1 LRVAPSFLIPDTDCR
16 ERVDSASVW
25 LSLTVN
31 EGNLY
36 SMDASTFTSVA
47 TPVSWPLA
55 QSLLDLLT
63 PRERAVLACLHLRH
77 TNQEIALHL
86 SVSPRT
92 VESHV
97 ARILE
102 KLGAANRRE
111 ASVIAVRLEG
121 VHGRQMVRASR
132 FS

>member
-1 LRVAPSFLIPDTDCR
+1 
-16 ERVDSASVW
+16 
-25 LSLTVN
+25 
-31 EGNLY
+31 
-36 SMDASTFTSVA
+36 MDASAFTSVV
-47 TPVSWPLA
+47 TPASWPLA
-55 QSLLDLLT
+55 PSLLDLLT
-63 PRERAVLACLHLRH
+63 PRERSVLACLHLRH
-77 TNQEIALHL
+77 TNQEIASHL

-111 ASVIAVRLEG
+111 ASAIAARLEG
-121 VHGRQMVRASR
+121 AHERHMVRASR

>member
-1 LRVAPSFLIPDTDCR
+1 MQGD
-16 ERVDSASVW
+16 
-25 LSLTVN
+25 
-31 EGNLY
+31 LY

-47 TPVSWPLA
+47 TPASWPLA
-55 QSLLDLLT
+55 PSLLDLLT

-102 KLGAANRRE
+102 KLGAANRRD
-111 ASVIAVRLEG
+111 ASAI
-121 VHGRQMVRASR
+121 ASR
-132 FS
+132 MEARQHRAMIVGS